1 MTTKPTDNLTE
12 RLKDLLSRASKASGE
27 KEVDELLE
35 SFSAEIR
42 ERINAERLEA
52 AARMAGWLAHRINNP
67 LGAISGNAQLLAR
80 RLTRDGGEAAEGY
93 MRYIDAI
100 QSETERSARIT
111 AELLDFTRPRDP
123 VIASVDIGPVVEEAA
138 ELAGFGAGH
147 GKVAVDSDSFAGLLK
162 ARTDKELLVRAL
174 YEVILNGM
182 QAAGQ
187 EGTVTISASVGDG
200 IDINVRDTGPGI
212 APDVLPRIFDPFFST
227 REKARGLGL
236 TAALTIVTELGGT
249 IRVTENGPTGSVVT
263 AAIPADKG

>member
-1 MTTKPTDNLTE
+1 MSNKPTDNLTE
-12 RLKDLLSRASKASGE
+12 RLNDLLSRASSASDQT
-27 KEVDELLE
+27 EVAELVE
-35 SFSAEIR
+35 GFSAEIR

-80 RLTRDGGEAAEGY
+80 RLMRDGGEAAEGY
-93 MRYIDAI
+93 MRYIQAI

-123 VIASVDIGPVVEEAA
+123 AMVQVDVASVVEEAA
-138 ELAGFGAGH
+138 ELAGIGAGYD
-147 GKVAVDSDSFAGLLK
+147 GVAIDSESLADLPR

-182 QAAGQ
+182 QMAGSD
-187 EGTVTISASVGDG
+187 GKVTISAAKADG
-200 IDINVRDTGPGI
+200 IEISVTDTGPGI
-212 APDVLPRIFDPFFST
+212 AADVLPRVFDPFFST

-236 TAALTIVTELGGT
+236 TAALTIVRELSGNVCVSETGPSGT
-249 IRVTENGPTGSVVT
+249 TVTIT
-263 AAIPADKG
+263 IPADKG

>member
-1 MTTKPTDNLTE
+1 MSTKPTDNLTE
-12 RLKDLLSRASKASGE
+12 RLRDLLSRASCAGGE
-27 KEVDELLE
+27 KELDELVE
-35 SFSAEIR
+35 RFGAEIR

-80 RLTRDGGEAAEGY
+80 RLARDGGEAAEGY

-123 VIASVDIGPVVEEAA
+123 VLAAVEIGPVVEEAA
-138 ELAGFGAGH
+138 ELAGFGAGQEN
-147 GKVAVDSDSFAGLLK
+147 VIVDLESFAGLPR

-174 YEVILNGM
+174 YEVVLNGM

-187 EGTVTISASVGDG
+187 DGTVTISGSLGDG
-200 IDINVRDTGPGI
+200 IEIRVRDTGPGI
-212 APDVLPRIFDPFFST
+212 SPDVLPRIFDPFFSS

-249 IRVTENGPTGSVVT
+249 VCVTESGPAGAVVST
-263 AAIPADKG
+263 TVPADKG

>member
-1 MTTKPTDNLTE
+1 MITKPTDNMTE
-12 RLKDLLSRASKASGE
+12 RLKDLLSRAARAEGE
-27 KEVDELLE
+27 REVDELLE
-35 SFSAEIR
+35 RFHAEIR

-80 RLTRDGGEAAEGY
+80 RLAREGGESAESY
-93 MRYIDAI
+93 LRYTDAI
-100 QSETERSARIT
+100 QTETERSARIT

-123 VIASVDIGPVVEEAA
+123 VVASVNIGPVVEEAA

-147 GKVAVDSDSFAGLLK
+147 GNVTIESDSFAGLPK
-162 ARTDKELLVRAL
+162 ARTDKELLVRVL

-187 EGTVTISASVGDG
+187 EGTVTISTSLGDG

-212 APDVLPRIFDPFFST
+212 SPDVLPRVFDPFFST

-236 TAALTIVTELGGT
+236 TAALTIVTELGGNV
-249 IRVTENGPTGSVVT
+249 RVTDSGPTGAVVT
-263 AAIPADKG
+263 TTIPADKG